1 MAIKLLTEDQ
11 IRDWT
16 LEQKDRWWMENVYR
30 GEMKQLTFRSAITGA
45 MLGSVLSLT
54 NLYIGIK
61 TGWTL
66 GVGITSVILSFAMFK
81 VISRLQWGDEMTVLE
96 NNAMQSIATS
106 AGYMTSPLMAS
117 LPAYMMVT
125 GKVIPMWQA
134 YWWMVVLGL
143 LGALFA
149 FPLKKR
155 YINDEQLPF
164 PEGYAAGVVLD
175 NLHESDGREGLMKA
189 KILGFG
195 ALTAATIEFFRTETI
210 LAKLGLKMLA
220 LPAHWDDFIYKFA
233 TPKING
239 TPLKELTIG
248 MDTSIVM
255 MGTGMLMSIRATA
268 SMLLGAVLNYF
279 ILAPILI
286 DKGIIVG
293 TGFKN
298 ITMWALWG
306 GAAMMTTAS
315 IYSFLASGN
324 TFSSIVE
331 LFKWKNKKVKK
342 EKKVDIMAH
351 IELPRKV
358 SYIGVP
364 ILSVVIMIMGH
375 EFFDMSYWLSAV
387 AIPLVFLFSIMA
399 VKSTGI
405 TAITPGGALGKM
417 TQVTYAVLAP
427 GNMGTNLITAGITSE
442 VCLSAS
448 NLLMDIK
455 PSYMLGGKPR
465 HQAIGHAIGIF
476 CGGLV
481 AVPVFYMMFDG
492 DISKFSTEQFPMPG
506 ATVWKAVAEVLSTGL
521 GALHP
526 TAQVAVLIGG
536 IIGIVFEILSK
547 KTRGRFPLSP
557 VAFGIS
563 FVLPFHISLEFFL
576 GSLIFSLMSRRP
588 LEKRSDRFRTI
599 LENKETIGA
608 GIIAG
613 GSIVGIALLI
623 AETSL

>member
-1 MAIKLLTEDQ
+1 MSIKQLTDDQ
-11 IRDWT
+11 IREWT
-16 LEQKDRWWMENVYR
+16 LEQKDQWWLDNVYR
-30 GEMKQLTFRSAITGA
+30 GDMKQLTIRSAITGA
-45 MLGSVLSLT
+45 LLGSILSLT

-66 GVGITSVILSFAMFK
+66 GVGITSVILSFATFK
-81 VISRLQWGDEMTVLE
+81 ILSGLKLGDEMTVLE

-125 GKVIPMWQA
+125 GKVVPMWHA

-175 NLHESDGREGLMKA
+175 NLHESDGKEGLLKA
-189 KILGFG
+189 KILGVG
-195 ALTAATIEFFRTETI
+195 AISAALIEFLRTETI
-210 LAKLGLKMLA
+210 LAKMGIKFLA

-233 TPKING
+233 TPNLGGI
-239 TPLKELTIG
+239 PLKELTISL
-248 MDTSIVM
+248 DSSIVM

-268 SMLLGAVLNYF
+268 SMLLGALLNYF
-279 ILAPILI
+279 ILAPIMI
-286 DKGIIVG
+286 NKGVIVG

-324 TFSSIVE
+324 TFSSITE
-331 LFKWKNKKVKK
+331 LFKKKNSKQKK
-342 EKKVDIMAH
+342 EKKKDILEH
-351 IELPRKV
+351 IELPKKV

-364 ILSVVIMIMGH
+364 ILSIIIMIMGK
-375 EFFDMSYWLSAV
+375 EFFDIDYWLAAV
-387 AIPLVFLFSIMA
+387 AVPLVFMFSIMA

-427 GNMGTNLITAGITSE
+427 GNMGTNLISAGITSE

-455 PSYMLGGKPR
+455 PAYMLGGKPR

-506 ATVWKAVAEVLSTGL
+506 ATVWKAVAEVLSKGL

-536 IIGIVFEILSK
+536 VMGIIFEILGK
-547 KTRGRFPLSP
+547 RTKGKFPLSP

-576 GSLIFSLMSRRP
+576 GSLIFWLMARKP
-588 LEKRSDRFRTI
+588 EDKRSARFTTI

-623 AETSL
+623 AETSM

>member
-1 MAIKLLTEDQ
+1 MAIKQLTEQQ
-11 IRDWT
+11 IREWT
-16 LEQKDRWWMENVYR
+16 LEQKDQWWLENVYR
-30 GEMKQLTFRSAITGA
+30 GNMRQLTVRSAITGA
-45 MLGSVLSLT
+45 LLGSVLSLT

-66 GVGITSVILSFAMFK
+66 GVGITSVILSFAVFK
-81 VISRLQWGDEMTVLE
+81 ILSSLKLGDEMTVLE

-125 GKVIPMWQA
+125 GRVIPMWEA

-164 PEGYAAGVVLD
+164 PEGYAAGVVLE
-175 NLHESDGREGLMKA
+175 NLHESDGKEGMMKA
-189 KILGFG
+189 KILGLG
-195 ALTAATIEFFRTETI
+195 AGVAALIEFLRTEAV
-210 LAKLGLKMLA
+210 LAKMGLKFLA

-233 TPKING
+233 TPKIG
-239 TPLKELTIG
+239 GIPLRELTISL
-248 MDTSIVM
+248 DTSIVM
-255 MGTGMLMSIRATA
+255 MGTGMLMSIRATG
-268 SMLLGAVLNYF
+268 SMLIGAILNYF
-279 ILAPILI
+279 ILAPIMI
-286 DKGIIVG
+286 NRGVIEG

-306 GAAMMTTAS
+306 GAAMMTSAS
-315 IYSFLASGN
+315 LYSFFASGN
-324 TFSSIVE
+324 TFSSILE
-331 LFKWKNKKVKK
+331 LFNRKK
-342 EKKVDIMAH
+342 EKKVKKKDILEH

-364 ILSVVIMIMGH
+364 ILSIIIMIMGKS
-375 EFFDMSYWLSAV
+375 FFDIDYWLSAV
-387 AIPLVFLFSIMA
+387 AIPLVFMFCIMA
-399 VKSTGI
+399 VKSTGV

-417 TQVTYAVLAP
+417 TQVTYALLAP
-427 GNMGTNLITAGITSE
+427 GNMGTNLISAGITSE

-455 PSYMLGGKPR
+455 PAYMLGGKPR

-506 ATVWKAVAEVLSTGL
+506 ATVWRAVAEVLSKGL
-521 GALHP
+521 TALHP
-526 TAQVAVLIGG
+526 TAQVAVIIGAVA
-536 IIGIVFEILSK
+536 GIVFEILGK
-547 KTRGRFPLSP
+547 KTNGRFPIVP

-563 FVLPFHISLEFFL
+563 FVLPFHISLEFFI
-576 GSLIFSLMSRRP
+576 GSFIFWLMSRRP
-588 LEKRSDRFRTI
+588 QEKRTPRFTRAFD
-599 LENKETIGA
+599 NKETIGA

-623 AETSL
+623 AETSM

>member
-1 MAIKLLTEDQ
+1 MAIKQLTEEQ
-11 IRDWT
+11 IRTWT

-30 GEMKQLTFRSAITGA
+30 GEMRQLTIRSAITGA
-45 MLGSVLSLT
+45 LLGSILSLT

-81 VISRLQWGDEMTVLE
+81 VISRLQLGDEMTVLE

-125 GKVIPMWQA
+125 GTVVPMWQA
-134 YWWMVVLGL
+134 YWWMVVLAL

-164 PEGYAAGVVLD
+164 PEGYAAGVVLE
-175 NLHESDGREGLMKA
+175 NLHESDGREGLLKA
-189 KILGFG
+189 KILGIG
-195 ALTAATIEFFRTETI
+195 ALSAAIIEFLRTEAV
-210 LAKLGLKMLA
+210 LAKIGLKSIA
-220 LPAHWDDFIYKFA
+220 LPAQWDEFIYKFA
-233 TPKING
+233 TPKISG
-239 TPLKELTIG
+239 IPLKELTIG
-248 MDTSIVM
+248 LDTSIVM
-255 MGTGMLMSIRATA
+255 MGTGMLMSIRATS

-279 ILAPILI
+279 ILAPIMI
-286 DKGIIVG
+286 NKGIIVG
-293 TGFKN
+293 TGFKS

-324 TFSSIVE
+324 TFSSIVD
-331 LFKWKNKKVKK
+331 LFKWKNKKLKK
-342 EKKVDIMAH
+342 EKKVDIMEH
-351 IELPRKV
+351 IELPKRV

-364 ILSVVIMIMGH
+364 ILSIIIMIMGK
-375 EFFDMSYWLSAV
+375 EFFDISYWLSAV
-387 AIPLVFLFSIMA
+387 AVPLVFMFSIMA

-455 PSYMLGGKPR
+455 PAYMLGGKPR
-465 HQAIGHAIGIF
+465 HQAMGHVIGIF

-492 DISKFSTEQFPMPG
+492 DISKFSTAQFPMPG

-526 TAQVAVLIGG
+526 TAQMAVLVGGVMG
-536 IIGIVFEILSK
+536 IIFEILGK
-547 KTRGRFPLSP
+547 RTHGRFPLSP

-563 FVLPFHISLEFFL
+563 FVLPFHISLEFFI
-576 GSLIFSLMSRRP
+576 GSLIFWLMARKPQEERSSR
-588 LEKRSDRFRTI
+588 FQTI

-623 AETSL
+623 AETSM

>member
-81 VISRLQWGDEMTVLE
+81 IISRLQWGDEMTVLE

-195 ALTAATIEFFRTETI
+195 ALTAATIEFLRTETI
-210 LAKLGLKMLA
+210 LAKLGLQMLA
-220 LPAHWDDFIYKFA
+220 LPAHWDDYLYKFI
-233 TPKING
+233 TPKINDI
-239 TPLKELTIG
+239 PLKELTIG

-255 MGTGMLMSIRATA
+255 MGTGMLMSIRATG
-268 SMLLGAVLNYF
+268 SMLLGAILNYF
-279 ILAPILI
+279 ILAPVLI
-286 DKGIIVG
+286 NKGIIVG

-331 LFKWKNKKVKK
+331 MFKWKKKREKK
-342 EKKVDIMAH
+342 EKKVDVMSH

-364 ILSVVIMIMGH
+364 ILSIVIMIMGH
-375 EFFDMSYWLSAV
+375 EFFDMSYWLSAL
-387 AIPLVFLFSIMA
+387 AIPLVFMFSIMA

-476 CGGLV
+476 SGGLV

-526 TAQVAVLIGG
+526 TAQIAVLIGG
-536 IIGIVFEILSK
+536 IMGIVFEILGN

-588 LEKRSDRFRTI
+588 VEKRSARFRTI

>member
-1 MAIKLLTEDQ
+1 MAIKQLTEQQ
-11 IRDWT
+11 IREWT
-16 LEQKDRWWMENVYR
+16 LEQKDQWWLDNVYR
-30 GEMKQLTFRSAITGA
+30 GNMRQLTVRSAITGA
-45 MLGSVLSLT
+45 LLGSVLSLT

-66 GVGITSVILSFAMFK
+66 GVGITSVILSFAVFK
-81 VISRLQWGDEMTVLE
+81 ILSSLKLGDEMTVLE

-125 GKVIPMWQA
+125 GRVIPMWEA

-164 PEGYAAGVVLD
+164 PEGYAAGVVLE
-175 NLHESDGREGLMKA
+175 NLHESDGKEGMMKA
-189 KILGFG
+189 KILGLG
-195 ALTAATIEFFRTETI
+195 AGVAALIEFLRTEAV
-210 LAKLGLKMLA
+210 LAKMGLKFLA

-233 TPKING
+233 TPKIG
-239 TPLKELTIG
+239 GIPLRELTISL
-248 MDTSIVM
+248 DTSIVM
-255 MGTGMLMSIRATA
+255 MGTGMLMSIRATG
-268 SMLLGAVLNYF
+268 SMLIGAILNYF
-279 ILAPILI
+279 ILAPIMI
-286 DKGIIVG
+286 NRGVIEG

-306 GAAMMTTAS
+306 GAAMMTSAS
-315 IYSFLASGN
+315 LYSFFASGN
-324 TFSSIVE
+324 TFSSILE
-331 LFKWKNKKVKK
+331 LFNRKK
-342 EKKVDIMAH
+342 EKKVKKKDILED

-364 ILSVVIMIMGH
+364 ILSIIIMFMGKA
-375 EFFDMSYWLSAV
+375 FFDIDYWLSAV
-387 AIPLVFLFSIMA
+387 AIPLVFMFCIMA
-399 VKSTGI
+399 VKSTGV

-417 TQVTYAVLAP
+417 TQVTYALLAP
-427 GNMGTNLITAGITSE
+427 GNMGTNLISAGITSE

-455 PSYMLGGKPR
+455 PAYMLGGKPR

-506 ATVWKAVAEVLSTGL
+506 ATVWRAVAEVLSKGL
-521 GALHP
+521 TALHP
-526 TAQVAVLIGG
+526 TAQVAVIIGAVA
-536 IIGIVFEILSK
+536 GIVFEILGK
-547 KTRGRFPLSP
+547 KTNGRFPIVP

-563 FVLPFHISLEFFL
+563 FVLPFHISLEFFI
-576 GSLIFSLMSRRP
+576 GSFIFWLMSRRP
-588 LEKRSDRFRTI
+588 QEKRTPRFTRAFD
-599 LENKETIGA
+599 NKETIGA

-623 AETSL
+623 AETSM

>member
-1 MAIKLLTEDQ
+1 MSIKMLNDDQ
-11 IRDWT
+11 IREWT
-16 LEQKDRWWMENVYR
+16 LEQKDRWWLENVYR
-30 GEMKQLTFRSAITGA
+30 GEMRQLTLRSAITGA
-45 MLGSVLSLT
+45 LLGSVLSLT

-66 GVGITSVILSFAMFK
+66 GVGITSVILSFATFK
-81 VISRLQWGDEMTVLE
+81 LLSRFKLGDEMTVLE

-125 GKVIPMWQA
+125 GQVIPMWQA

-175 NLHESDGREGLMKA
+175 NLHASDGKEGLLKA
-189 KILGFG
+189 KILGIG
-195 ALTAATIEFFRTETI
+195 ALSAALIEFFRTESI
-210 LAKLGLKMLA
+210 LKKLGLEGLA
-220 LPAHWDDFIYKFA
+220 LPAQWDDLIYKFA
-233 TPKING
+233 TPKIAG
-239 TPLKELTIG
+239 ISFKDLTISI
-248 MDTSIVM
+248 DSSIVM
-255 MGTGMLMSIRATA
+255 MGTGMLMSIRATG

-279 ILAPILI
+279 FLAPFLI
-286 DKGIIVG
+286 NKGIIIG
-293 TGFKN
+293 PGFKN

-315 IYSFLASGN
+315 IYSFVASGN
-324 TFSSIVE
+324 TISSILE
-331 LFKWKNKKVKK
+331 LFKRKNQKKVKQQ
-342 EKKVDIMAH
+342 DILAH
-351 IELPRKV
+351 IELPRKI

-364 ILSVVIMIMGH
+364 ILSIIIMIMGK
-375 EFFDMSYWLSAV
+375 EFFGIDYWLSALSV
-387 AIPLVFLFSIMA
+387 PLVFMFSIMA

-427 GNMGTNLITAGITSE
+427 GQMGTNLITAGITSE

-465 HQAIGHAIGIF
+465 HQALGHAIGIF

-481 AVPVFYMMFDG
+481 ATPVFYMMFNG

-526 TAQVAVLIGG
+526 TAQIAVLVGG
-536 IIGIVFEILSK
+536 VLGIVFEILSK
-547 KTRGRFPLSP
+547 RTKGRFPLSP

-563 FVLPFHISLEFFL
+563 FVLPFHVALEFFL
-576 GSLIFSLMSRRP
+576 GSLIFALMERKPADQRSP
-588 LEKRSDRFRTI
+588 LFAMLLD
-599 LENKETIGA
+599 NKETIGA

-613 GSIVGIALLI
+613 GSIVGIALMI
-623 AETSL
+623 AETTL

>member
-1 MAIKLLTEDQ
+1 
-11 IRDWT
+11 
-16 LEQKDRWWMENVYR
+16 
-30 GEMKQLTFRSAITGA
+30 
-45 MLGSVLSLT
+45 
-54 NLYIGIK
+54 
-61 TGWTL
+61 
-66 GVGITSVILSFAMFK
+66 
-81 VISRLQWGDEMTVLE
+81 
-96 NNAMQSIATS
+96 
-106 AGYMTSPLMAS
+106 
-117 LPAYMMVT
+117 
-125 GKVIPMWQA
+125 
-134 YWWMVVLGL
+134 MVVLGL

-175 NLHESDGREGLMKA
+175 NLHESDGKEGILKA
-189 KILGFG
+189 KILGLG
-195 ALTAATIEFFRTETI
+195 AVVAALIEFLRTKAV
-210 LAKLGLKMLA
+210 LAKLQLDALT
-220 LPAHWDDFIYKFA
+220 LPAHWEDVFGIN
-233 TPKING
+233 PKING
-239 TPLKELTIG
+239 TPMKELTIG

-268 SMLLGAVLNYF
+268 SMLLGAILNYF
-279 ILAPILI
+279 ILAPIMI
-286 DKGIIVG
+286 NKGIIVG
-293 TGFKN
+293 TSFKN

-315 IYSFLASGN
+315 IWSFLASGN
-324 TFSSIVE
+324 TFSSIAE
-331 LFKWKNKKVKK
+331 LFKKK
-342 EKKVDIMAH
+342 EHKRQKKRDIMEH

-358 SYIGVP
+358 SYLGVP
-364 ILSVVIMIMGH
+364 ILSIIIMIIGKQ
-375 EFFDMSYWLSAV
+375 FFDIDYWLSALAV
-387 AIPLVFLFSIMA
+387 PLVFMFSIMA
-399 VKSTGI
+399 VKSTGV

-455 PSYMLGGKPR
+455 PAYMLGGKPR

-526 TAQVAVLIGG
+526 TAQWAVLIGG
-536 IIGIVFEILSK
+536 VMGIVFEIASK
-547 KTRGRFPLSP
+547 ATRGRFPLSP

-576 GSLIFSLMSRRP
+576 GSLIFWLMS
-588 LEKRSDRFRTI
+588 LKSEDKRSSVFQTI
-599 LENKETIGA
+599 FENKETIGA

-613 GSIVGIALLI
+613 GSIVGIALMI
-623 AETSL
+623 AETSM

>member
-1 MAIKLLTEDQ
+1 MAIKQLTEEQ
-11 IRDWT
+11 IRTWT

-30 GEMKQLTFRSAITGA
+30 GEMRQLTIRSAITGA
-45 MLGSVLSLT
+45 LLGSILSLT

-81 VISRLQWGDEMTVLE
+81 VISRLQLGDEMTVLE

-125 GKVIPMWQA
+125 GTVVPMWQA
-134 YWWMVVLGL
+134 YWWMVVLAL

-164 PEGYAAGVVLD
+164 PEGYAAGVVLE
-175 NLHESDGREGLMKA
+175 NLHESDGSEGLLKA
-189 KILGFG
+189 KILGVG
-195 ALTAATIEFFRTETI
+195 ALSAAVIEFLRTEAV
-210 LAKLGLKMLA
+210 LAKMGLKAIA
-220 LPAHWDDFIYKFA
+220 LPAQWDELIYKFA
-233 TPKING
+233 TPKISG
-239 TPLKELTIG
+239 IPFKELTIG
-248 MDTSIVM
+248 LDTSIVM
-255 MGTGMLMSIRATA
+255 MGTGMLMSIRATS

-279 ILAPILI
+279 ILAPIMI
-286 DKGIIVG
+286 NKGIIVG
-293 TGFKN
+293 TGFKS

-324 TFSSIVE
+324 TFSSIVD
-331 LFKWKNKKVKK
+331 LFKWKNKKLKK
-342 EKKVDIMAH
+342 EKKVDIMEH
-351 IELPRKV
+351 IELPKRV

-364 ILSVVIMIMGH
+364 ILSIIIMIMGK
-375 EFFDMSYWLSAV
+375 EFFDISYWLSAV
-387 AIPLVFLFSIMA
+387 AVPLVFMFSIMA
-399 VKSTGI
+399 VKSTGV

-455 PSYMLGGKPR
+455 PAYMLGGKPR
-465 HQAIGHAIGIF
+465 HQAMGHVIGIF

-492 DISKFSTEQFPMPG
+492 DISKFSTAQFPMPG

-521 GALHP
+521 NALHP
-526 TAQVAVLIGG
+526 TAQMAVLVGG
-536 IIGIVFEILSK
+536 VMGIVFEILGK
-547 KTRGRFPLSP
+547 RTHGRFPLSP

-563 FVLPFHISLEFFL
+563 FVLPFHISLEFFI
-576 GSLIFSLMSRRP
+576 GSLIFWLMARKP
-588 LEKRSDRFRTI
+588 QEKRSSRFQTI

-623 AETSL
+623 AETSM

>member
-1 MAIKLLTEDQ
+1 MAIKQLTEEQ
-11 IRDWT
+11 VREWT
-16 LEQKDRWWMENVYR
+16 LEQKDQWWLDTVYR
-30 GEMKQLTFRSAITGA
+30 GDMRQLTLPSAGTGA
-45 MLGSVLSLT
+45 LLGSVLSLT

-66 GVGITSVILSFAMFK
+66 GVGITSVILSFATFK
-81 VISRLQWGDEMTVLE
+81 LLSSLKLGDEMTVLE

-125 GKVIPMWQA
+125 GKVVPMWHA

-175 NLHESDGREGLMKA
+175 NLHSSGGKEGILKA
-189 KILGFG
+189 KILGAG
-195 ALTAATIEFFRTETI
+195 AFLAATIEFLRTESI
-210 LAKLGLKMLA
+210 LAKLGMKFMA
-220 LPAHWDDFIYKFA
+220 LPSSWDGFIYKFF
-233 TPKING
+233 TPSIGGIAFKD
-239 TPLKELTIG
+239 LTIKL
-248 MDTSIVM
+248 DSSIVM
-255 MGTGMLMSIRATA
+255 MGTGALMSIRATS
-268 SMLLGAVLNYF
+268 SMLLGAVINYF
-279 ILAPILI
+279 ILAPIMI
-286 DKGIIVG
+286 NKGIIVG
-293 TGFKN
+293 PGFKN

-324 TFSSIVE
+324 TFSSITE
-331 LFKWKNKKVKK
+331 LFKKK
-342 EKKVDIMAH
+342 EKSKSKKQTKDILEH
-351 IELPRKV
+351 IELPKMV

-364 ILSVVIMIMGH
+364 ILGIIIMFMGK
-375 EFFDMSYWLSAV
+375 EFFDIDYWLAAV
-387 AIPLVFLFSIMA
+387 AIPLVFMFSIMA
-399 VKSTGI
+399 VKSTGV

-417 TQVTYAVLAP
+417 TQVTYSVLAP
-427 GNMGTNLITAGITSE
+427 GNMGTNLISAGITSE

-455 PSYMLGGKPR
+455 PAYMLGGKPR

-481 AVPVFYMMFDG
+481 AVPVFYMMFGG
-492 DISKFSTEQFPMPG
+492 DISVFSTEQFPMPG
-506 ATVWKAVAEVLSTGL
+506 ATVWKAVAEVLSNGL
-521 GALHP
+521 NALHW

-536 IIGIVFEILSK
+536 VLGIIFEILGQ
-547 KTRGRFPLSP
+547 KTKGKFPLSP
-557 VAFGIS
+557 VAFGIA
-563 FVLPFHISLEFFL
+563 FVLPFHISLEFFI
-576 GSLIFSLMSRRP
+576 GSAIFWLMSLKP
-588 LEKRSDRFRTI
+588 KDKRSSKFETF

-613 GSIVGIALLI
+613 GSIVGIALMI
-623 AETSL
+623 AETSM

>member
-175 NLHESDGREGLMKA
+175 NLHESDGREGLLKA

-195 ALTAATIEFFRTETI
+195 ALTAATIEFLRTEAI

-220 LPAHWDDFIYKFA
+220 LPAHWDDFLYKFV

-239 TPLKELTIG
+239 IPLKELTIG

-268 SMLLGAVLNYF
+268 SMLFGAILNYF

-331 LFKWKNKKVKK
+331 LFKWKNKKVKR
-342 EKKVDIMAH
+342 EKKVDVMAH

-364 ILSVVIMIMGH
+364 ILSVIIMIMGH

-455 PSYMLGGKPR
+455 PSYMLG
-465 HQAIGHAIGIF
+465 
-476 CGGLV
+476 
-481 AVPVFYMMFDG
+481 
-492 DISKFSTEQFPMPG
+492 
-506 ATVWKAVAEVLSTGL
+506 
-521 GALHP
+521 
-526 TAQVAVLIGG
+526 
-536 IIGIVFEILSK
+536 
-547 KTRGRFPLSP
+547 
-557 VAFGIS
+557 
-563 FVLPFHISLEFFL
+563 
-576 GSLIFSLMSRRP
+576 
-588 LEKRSDRFRTI
+588 
-599 LENKETIGA
+599 
-608 GIIAG
+608 
-613 GSIVGIALLI
+613 
-623 AETSL
+623 

>member
-1 MAIKLLTEDQ
+1 MPIKQLTEEQ
-11 IRDWT
+11 VRTMT
-16 LEQKDRWWMENVYR
+16 LEEKDQWWLDNVYR
-30 GEMKQLTFRSAITGA
+30 GNMRQLTVRSAITGA
-45 MLGSVLSLT
+45 LLGSILSLT

-66 GVGITSVILSFAMFK
+66 GVGITSVILSFATFK
-81 VISRLQWGDEMTVLE
+81 ILSSLKLGDEMTVLE

-125 GKVIPMWQA
+125 GEVIPMWQA

-164 PEGYAAGVVLD
+164 PEGYAAGVVLE
-175 NLHESDGREGLMKA
+175 NLHESDGKEGLVKA
-189 KILGFG
+189 KILGIG
-195 ALTAATIEFFRTETI
+195 AVSAALIEFFRTGSI
-210 LAKLGLKMLA
+210 LAKLKLDA
-220 LPAHWDDFIYKFA
+220 LTIPAHWEDIFGIN
-233 TPKING
+233 PKVAGI
-239 TPLKELTIG
+239 PMKELTIG

-279 ILAPILI
+279 ILAPIMI
-286 DKGIIVG
+286 NKGIIVG

-315 IYSFLASGN
+315 LYSFFASGN
-324 TFSSIVE
+324 TLSSIVE
-331 LFKWKNKKVKK
+331 LFNRKK
-342 EKKVDIMAH
+342 EKKQKKSDILEH
-351 IELPRKV
+351 IELPKKI

-364 ILSVVIMIMGH
+364 ILSIIIMIMGKQ
-375 EFFDMSYWLSAV
+375 FFNIDYVLSAIAV
-387 AIPLVFLFSIMA
+387 PLVFIFCIMA
-399 VKSTGI
+399 VKSTGV

-427 GNMGTNLITAGITSE
+427 GNMGTNLISAGITSE

-465 HQAIGHAIGIF
+465 HQAMGHAIGIF

-506 ATVWKAVAEVLSTGL
+506 ATVWKAVAEVLSEGL

-536 IIGIVFEILSK
+536 AMGIVFEILTK
-547 KTRGRFPLSP
+547 KTNGRFPLSP

-576 GSLIFSLMSRRP
+576 GSLIFWLMSRKP
-588 LEKRSDRFRTI
+588 QEKRSDRFSTI

-613 GSIVGIALLI
+613 GSIVGIALMI
-623 AETSL
+623 AETQL

>member
-1 MAIKLLTEDQ
+1 MAIKQLTEEQ
-11 IRDWT
+11 IRTWT

-30 GEMKQLTFRSAITGA
+30 GEMRQLTIRSAITGA
-45 MLGSVLSLT
+45 LLGSILSLT

-81 VISRLQWGDEMTVLE
+81 VISRLQLGDEMTVLE

-125 GKVIPMWQA
+125 GTVVPMWQA
-134 YWWMVVLGL
+134 YWWMVVLAL

-164 PEGYAAGVVLD
+164 PEGYAAGVVLE
-175 NLHESDGREGLMKA
+175 NLHESDGSEGLLKA
-189 KILGFG
+189 KILGVG
-195 ALTAATIEFFRTETI
+195 ALSAAVIEFLRTEAV
-210 LAKLGLKMLA
+210 LAKMGLKAIA
-220 LPAHWDDFIYKFA
+220 LPAQWDELIYKFA
-233 TPKING
+233 TPKISG
-239 TPLKELTIG
+239 IPLKELTIG
-248 MDTSIVM
+248 LDTSIVM
-255 MGTGMLMSIRATA
+255 MGTGMLMSIRATS

-279 ILAPILI
+279 ILAPIMI
-286 DKGIIVG
+286 NKGIIVG
-293 TGFKN
+293 TGFKS

-324 TFSSIVE
+324 TFSSIVD
-331 LFKWKNKKVKK
+331 LFKWKNKKLKK
-342 EKKVDIMAH
+342 EKKVDIMEH
-351 IELPRKV
+351 IELPKRV

-364 ILSVVIMIMGH
+364 ILSIIIMIMGK
-375 EFFDMSYWLSAV
+375 EFFDISYWLSAV
-387 AIPLVFLFSIMA
+387 AVPLVFMFSIMA
-399 VKSTGI
+399 VKSTGV

-455 PSYMLGGKPR
+455 PAYMLGGKPR
-465 HQAIGHAIGIF
+465 HQAMGHVIGIF

-492 DISKFSTEQFPMPG
+492 DISKFSTAQFPMPG

-521 GALHP
+521 NALHP
-526 TAQVAVLIGG
+526 TAQMAVLVGG
-536 IIGIVFEILSK
+536 VMGVVFEILGK
-547 KTRGRFPLSP
+547 RTHGRFPLSP

-563 FVLPFHISLEFFL
+563 FVLPFHISLEFFI
-576 GSLIFSLMSRRP
+576 GSLIFWLMARKP
-588 LEKRSDRFRTI
+588 QEKRSSRFQTI

-623 AETSL
+623 AETSM

>member
-1 MAIKLLTEDQ
+1 MSIKQLTDEQ

-16 LEQKDRWWMENVYR
+16 LEQKDRWWLENVYR
-30 GEMKQLTFRSAITGA
+30 GNMRQLTIRSAVTGA
-45 MLGSVLSLT
+45 LLGSVLSLT

-81 VISRLQWGDEMTVLE
+81 LISRLKFGDEMTVLE

-175 NLHESDGREGLMKA
+175 NLHTSDGKEGLLKA
-189 KILGFG
+189 KILGAG
-195 ALTAATIEFFRTETI
+195 AFLAASIEFLRTESI
-210 LAKLGLKMLA
+210 LAKLGMKFMA
-220 LPAHWDDFIYKFA
+220 LPSHWDDFIYKFA
-233 TPKING
+233 TPSIGGVSFKN
-239 TPLKELTIG
+239 LTIG
-248 MDTSIVM
+248 IDSSIVM
-255 MGTGMLMSIRATA
+255 MGTGALMSIRATG
-268 SMLLGAVLNYF
+268 SMLLGAVINYF
-279 ILAPILI
+279 ILAPIMI
-286 DKGIIVG
+286 NKGIIQDG
-293 TGFKN
+293 GGFKN

-324 TFSSIVE
+324 TFSSITE
-331 LFKWKNKKVKK
+331 LFNRK
-342 EKKVDIMAH
+342 EKKVKQKDILEH

-364 ILSVVIMIMGH
+364 ILSIIIMFMGKAY
-375 EFFDMSYWLSAV
+375 FDIDYWLSAIAV
-387 AIPLVFLFSIMA
+387 PLVFMFSIMA

-417 TQVTYAVLAP
+417 TQVTYSVLAP
-427 GNMGTNLITAGITSE
+427 GNMGTNLISAGITSE

-455 PSYMLGGKPR
+455 PAYMLGGKPR

-481 AVPVFYMMFDG
+481 AVPVFYSMFKG
-492 DISKFSTEQFPMPG
+492 DISVFSTEQFPMPG

-521 GALHP
+521 SALHP
-526 TAQVAVLIGG
+526 TAQFAVLIGG
-536 IIGIVFEILSK
+536 ILGVVFEILAK
-547 KTRGRFPLSP
+547 KTKGGFPISP
-557 VAFGIS
+557 VAFGIA
-563 FVLPFHISLEFFL
+563 FVLPFNTSLEFFI
-576 GSLIFSLMSRRP
+576 GSAIFWLMTLKDPS
-588 LEKRSDRFRTI
+588 KRSSAYQKFID
-599 LENKETIGA
+599 NKETIGA

-613 GSIVGIALLI
+613 GSIVGIALMI

>member
-1 MAIKLLTEDQ
+1 MPIKQLTEEQ
-11 IRDWT
+11 VRTMT
-16 LEQKDRWWMENVYR
+16 LEEKDQWWLDNVYR
-30 GEMKQLTFRSAITGA
+30 GNMRQLTIRSAITGA
-45 MLGSVLSLT
+45 LLGSILSLT

-66 GVGITSVILSFAMFK
+66 GVGITSVILSFATFK
-81 VISRLQWGDEMTVLE
+81 ILSSLKLGDEMTVLE

-125 GKVIPMWQA
+125 GEVIPMWQA

-164 PEGYAAGVVLD
+164 PEGYAAGVVLE
-175 NLHESDGREGLMKA
+175 NLHESDGKEGLVKA
-189 KILGFG
+189 KILGIG
-195 ALTAATIEFFRTETI
+195 AISAALIEFFRTGSI
-210 LAKLGLKMLA
+210 LAKLKLDA
-220 LPAHWDDFIYKFA
+220 LTIPAHWEDIFGIN
-233 TPKING
+233 PKVAGI
-239 TPLKELTIG
+239 PMKELTIG

-279 ILAPILI
+279 ILAPIMI
-286 DKGIIVG
+286 NKGIIVG

-315 IYSFLASGN
+315 LYSFFASGN
-324 TFSSIVE
+324 TLSSIVE
-331 LFKWKNKKVKK
+331 LFNRKK
-342 EKKVDIMAH
+342 EKKQKKSDILEH
-351 IELPRKV
+351 IELPKKI

-364 ILSVVIMIMGH
+364 ILSIIIMIMGKQ
-375 EFFDMSYWLSAV
+375 FFNIDYVLSAIAV
-387 AIPLVFLFSIMA
+387 PLVFIFCIMA
-399 VKSTGI
+399 VKSTGV

-427 GNMGTNLITAGITSE
+427 GNMGTNLISAGITSE

-465 HQAIGHAIGIF
+465 HQAMGHAIGIF

-506 ATVWKAVAEVLSTGL
+506 ATVWKAVAEVLSEGL

-536 IIGIVFEILSK
+536 AMGIVFEILGK
-547 KTRGRFPLSP
+547 KTNGRFPLSP

-576 GSLIFSLMSRRP
+576 GSLIFWLMARKP
-588 LEKRSDRFRTI
+588 EEKRSARFSTI
-599 LENKETIGA
+599 LDNKETIGA

-613 GSIVGIALLI
+613 GSIVGIALMI
-623 AETSL
+623 AETQL

>member
-1 MAIKLLTEDQ
+1 MAIKQLTDKQ
-11 IRDWT
+11 IREWT
-16 LEQKDRWWMENVYR
+16 LEQKDQWWLENVYR
-30 GEMKQLTFRSAITGA
+30 GNMRQLTFRSAITGA
-45 MLGSVLSLT
+45 LLGSVLSLT

-66 GVGITSVILSFAMFK
+66 GVGITSVILSFATFK
-81 VISRLQWGDEMTVLE
+81 VLSRLKLGDEMTVLE

-125 GKVIPMWQA
+125 GDVIPMWQA

-164 PEGYAAGVVLD
+164 PEGYAAGVVLE
-175 NLHESDGREGLMKA
+175 NLHESDGKEGLLKA
-189 KILGFG
+189 KILGIG
-195 ALTAATIEFFRTETI
+195 AGLAALIELLRTEAI
-210 LAKLGLKMLA
+210 LAKMGLKFLA
-220 LPAHWDDFIYKFA
+220 LPAHWDDIIYKFA
-233 TPKING
+233 TPKISG
-239 TPLKELTIG
+239 IPLRDLTISL
-248 MDTSIVM
+248 DTSIVM

-268 SMLLGAVLNYF
+268 SMLIGAILNYF
-279 ILAPILI
+279 ILAPIMI
-286 DKGIIVG
+286 NQGIIQG
-293 TGFKN
+293 SGFKN

-306 GAAMMTTAS
+306 GAAMMTSAS
-315 IYSFLASGN
+315 LYSFFASGN
-324 TFSSIVE
+324 TFSSITE
-331 LFKWKNKKVKK
+331 LFNRKK
-342 EKKVDIMAH
+342 EKKVKKKDILEH
-351 IELPRKV
+351 IELPKKV

-364 ILSVVIMIMGH
+364 ILSIIIMIMGKA
-375 EFFDMSYWLSAV
+375 FFNIDYWLSAV
-387 AIPLVFLFSIMA
+387 AIPLVFIFCIMA

-417 TQVTYAVLAP
+417 TQVTYALLAP
-427 GNMGTNLITAGITSE
+427 GNMGTNLISAGITSE

-465 HQAIGHAIGIF
+465 HQALGHVIGII

-506 ATVWKAVAEVLSTGL
+506 ATVWRAVAEVLSKGL
-521 GALHP
+521 SALHP
-526 TAQVAVLIGG
+526 TAQYAVVIGAIAG
-536 IIGIVFEILSK
+536 IIFEILGQ
-547 KTRGRFPLSP
+547 KTNGRFPLTP

-563 FVLPFHISLEFFL
+563 FVLPFHISLEFFI
-576 GSLIFSLMSRRP
+576 GSLIFWLMSRRP
-588 LEKRSDRFRTI
+588 EAQRTEKFSAI
-599 LENKETIGA
+599 LDNKETIGA

-623 AETSL
+623 AETSM

>member
-1 MAIKLLTEDQ
+1 MPIKQLTDDQ
-11 IRDWT
+11 IREWT
-16 LEQKDRWWMENVYR
+16 LEQKDQWWLDNVYR
-30 GEMKQLTFRSAITGA
+30 GDMRQLTIRSAITGA
-45 MLGSVLSLT
+45 LLGSILSLT

-66 GVGITSVILSFAMFK
+66 GVGITSVILSFATFK
-81 VISRLQWGDEMTVLE
+81 ILSGLKLGDEMTVLE

-125 GKVIPMWQA
+125 GEVIPMWQA

-164 PEGYAAGVVLD
+164 PEGYAAGVVLE
-175 NLHESDGREGLMKA
+175 NLHESDGKEGLLKA
-189 KILGFG
+189 KILGIG
-195 ALTAATIEFFRTETI
+195 AISAALIEFLRTETI
-210 LAKLGLKMLA
+210 LAKMGIKFLA

-233 TPKING
+233 TPKIG
-239 TPLKELTIG
+239 GIPFKELTIG

-255 MGTGMLMSIRATA
+255 MGTGMLMNIRATG

-279 ILAPILI
+279 ILAPIMI
-286 DKGIIVG
+286 NKGIIVG

-306 GAAMMTTAS
+306 GAAMMTSAS
-315 IYSFLASGN
+315 LYSFFASGN
-324 TFSSIVE
+324 TFSSITE
-331 LFKWKNKKVKK
+331 LFKKK
-342 EKKVDIMAH
+342 EKKEKKKDLLEH
-351 IELPRKV
+351 IELPKKV

-364 ILSVVIMIMGH
+364 ILSIIIMIMGKA
-375 EFFDMSYWLSAV
+375 FFDIDYILSAI
-387 AIPLVFLFSIMA
+387 AIPLVFMFCIMA

-427 GNMGTNLITAGITSE
+427 GNMGTNLISAGITSE

-455 PSYMLGGKPR
+455 PAYMLGGKPR

-506 ATVWKAVAEVLSTGL
+506 ATVWKAVAEVLSKGL

-526 TAQVAVLIGG
+526 TAQVAVLIGAAM
-536 IIGIVFEILSK
+536 GIVFEFLGK
-547 KTRGRFPLSP
+547 KTKGKFPLSP

-576 GSLIFSLMSRRP
+576 GSLIFWLMSRKP
-588 LEKRSDRFRTI
+588 EGERSERFTTI
-599 LENKETIGA
+599 LDNKETIGA

-623 AETSL
+623 AETSM

>member
-1 MAIKLLTEDQ
+1 MAIKQLTEQQ
-11 IRDWT
+11 IREWT
-16 LEQKDRWWMENVYR
+16 LEQKDQWWLDNVYR
-30 GEMKQLTFRSAITGA
+30 GNMRQLTVRSAVTGA
-45 MLGSVLSLT
+45 FLGSILSVT

-66 GVGITSVILSFAMFK
+66 GVGITSVILSFAIFK
-81 VISRLQWGDEMTVLE
+81 ILSNFKIGDEMTVLE
-96 NNAMQSIATS
+96 NNAMQSVATS
-106 AGYMTSPLMAS
+106 AGYMTAPLIAS

-125 GKVIPMWQA
+125 GRVIPQWQA
-134 YWWMVVLGL
+134 YCWIVVLGL
-143 LGALFA
+143 MGMLFA

-175 NLHESDGREGLMKA
+175 NLHESDGKDGLLKA
-189 KILGFG
+189 KLLGGG
-195 ALTAATIEFFRTETI
+195 AFAAAFIEFLRSEAV
-210 LAKLGLKMLA
+210 LAKMGLKFLA
-220 LPAHWDDFIYKFA
+220 LPSHWDSLVYKFY
-233 TPKING
+233 TPKIG
-239 TPLKELTIG
+239 GIAFKDLTIG
-248 MDTSIVM
+248 IDSSIVM
-255 MGTGMLMSIRATA
+255 MGTGMLMSISATS

-279 ILAPILI
+279 VLAPIMI
-286 DKGIIVG
+286 NKGIIIG
-293 TGFKN
+293 TGFKS

-306 GAAMMTTAS
+306 GAAMMTTSS

-324 TFSSIVE
+324 TFSSITE
-331 LFKWKNKKVKK
+331 LFKKNRVRK
-342 EKKVDIMAH
+342 EKKRDILEH
-351 IELPRKV
+351 IELPKKY
-358 SYIGVP
+358 SYILVP
-364 ILSVVIMIMGH
+364 ILTILIMIMGKA
-375 EFFDMSYWLSAV
+375 FFDIDYVLSLLAV
-387 AIPLVFLFSIMA
+387 PLVFVFCIMA
-399 VKSTGI
+399 VKSTGV
-405 TAITPGGALGKM
+405 TAITPGSALGKM

-455 PSYMLGGKPR
+455 PAYMLGGKPR

-476 CGGLV
+476 CGSLV
-481 AVPVFYMMFDG
+481 AIPVFYMLFDG

-506 ATVWKAVAEVLSTGL
+506 ATVWKAVAEVLSKGL

-536 IIGIVFEILSK
+536 AMGIVFEVLAK
-547 KTRGRFPLSP
+547 RTKGRFPLSP
-557 VAFGIS
+557 IAFGIA
-563 FVLPFHISLEFFL
+563 FVLPFNTSLEFFI
-576 GSLIFSLMSRRP
+576 GSAIFWLMSRKP
-588 LEKRSDRFRTI
+588 EEKRSARFSTI

-623 AETSL
+623 AETSM

>member
-1 MAIKLLTEDQ
+1 MAIKQLTEEQ
-11 IRDWT
+11 IRTMT
-16 LEQKDRWWMENVYR
+16 LAEKDQWWLENVYR
-30 GEMKQLTFRSAITGA
+30 GDMRQLTIRSAITGA
-45 MLGSVLSLT
+45 LLGSILSLT

-66 GVGITSVILSFAMFK
+66 GVGITSVILSFATFK
-81 VISRLQWGDEMTVLE
+81 VLSSLKIGDEMTVLE

-134 YWWMVVLGL
+134 YWWMVALGF

-175 NLHESDGREGLMKA
+175 NLHASDGKEGLLKA
-189 KILGFG
+189 KILGLG
-195 ALTAATIEFFRTETI
+195 AVSAALIEFFRTESI
-210 LAKLGLKMLA
+210 LAKMGLQYLTM
-220 LPAHWDDFIYKFA
+220 PAHWDDFIYKFG
-233 TPKING
+233 TPKIG
-239 TPLKELTIG
+239 GIPLKELTIG

-255 MGTGMLMSIRATA
+255 MGTGMLMGIRATS
-268 SMLLGAVLNYF
+268 SMLLGGILNYF
-279 ILAPILI
+279 ILAPIMI
-286 DKGIIVG
+286 NKGIIVG
-293 TGFKN
+293 TGFKH

-324 TFSSIVE
+324 TFSSILE
-331 LFKWKNKKVKK
+331 LFKRKKQKKVKQK
-342 EKKVDIMAH
+342 DVLEH
-351 IELPRKV
+351 IELPKMV

-364 ILSVVIMIMGH
+364 ILAIVMMIMGKA
-375 EFFDMSYWLSAV
+375 FFDIDYWLSALAV
-387 AIPLVFLFSIMA
+387 PLVFMFSIMA

-417 TQVTYAVLAP
+417 TQVTYALLAP

-455 PSYMLGGKPR
+455 PAYMLGGKPR
-465 HQAIGHAIGIF
+465 HQAIGHVIGII

-506 ATVWKAVAEVLSTGL
+506 ATVWKAVAEVLSKGL

-536 IIGIVFEILSK
+536 AMGIVFEVLQK
-547 KTRGRFPLSP
+547 RTHGKFPLIP

-563 FVLPFHISLEFFL
+563 FVLPFHISLEFFI
-576 GSLIFSLMSRRP
+576 GSLIFWLMAKKPEQERSSR
-588 LEKRSDRFRTI
+588 FQTI

-623 AETSL
+623 AETSM